1 MLGLRGSALLWPR
14 ASHRPIFPR
23 VNDRDPSTVRDSGAK
38 HIGEQRTSPY
48 PMSRLAPVHDLVDVA
63 RQIAEADTMLGA
75 VASAELTQI
84 AEQMRALKER
94 ARVVLEAASES
105 LAIHRARCS
114 FAKKPGHTYHL
125 YERADGE
132 RWLSMIG
139 PAEWGSESADRI
151 FRGSYR
157 LELDQAF
164 TKLDVAGG
172 APRAVVAASELLA
185 HGVPRLGVGEPDS
198 R

>member
-1 MLGLRGSALLWPR
+1 MT
-14 ASHRPIFPR
+14 
-23 VNDRDPSTVRDSGAK
+23 DRDPSTVRDTGAK

-48 PMSRLAPVHDLVDVA
+48 PMSRLAPVHDLVDAA

-114 FAKKPGHTYHL
+114 FQKRPGPVYHL
-125 YERADGE
+125 FERADGE

-139 PAEWGSESADRI
+139 PSEWGGDSADRI
-151 FRGSYR
+151 FRGSFR
-157 LELDQAF
+157 LELDQSF
-164 TKLDVAGG
+164 TRVDVGSSPG
-172 APRAVVAASELLA
+172 RPVVPASELVA
-185 HGVPRLGVGEPDS
+185 QSARLGAGE